1 MLLKP
6 LEVLVD
12 VGGIDD
18 KHVALLTK
26 AVDKQ
31 VINDPAVW
39 IQHKSIL
46 CRTVSQPADIV
57 RRHLLQKSL

>member
-1 MLLKP
+1 MFLQP
-6 LEVLVD
+6 LEILID
-12 VGGIDD
+12 VGGIDN

-31 VINDPAVW
+31 VIYDPAVW
-39 IQHKSIL
+39 IQHKGVL

-57 RRHLLQKSL
+57 RRQLLQKGF